1 MAFVI
6 ITLYSV
12 LLGTLFRNFVVVQ
25 APSSVGGAATVHQFI
40 RAELWYRTLGLLLL
54 FFIDWVCFMIV
65 FPPAQPF
72 AMEFADLALLM
83 CYVPAV
89 SLLGFAV
96 VLSLDATRRF
106 CLALTGY
113 HVCAAIAELL
123 WLSIKVSQESL
134 GDSQTGILLLA
145 VGFYLMIRIA
155 LAAFFYFAREDDA
168 ALSPDVLITISLVPK
183 PALLIFLYVIW
194 GNVIVT

>member
-25 APSSVGGAATVHQFI
+25 VPSSAGAAATVHQLI
-40 RAELWYRTLGLLLL
+40 RADLWYRTVGLLLL
-54 FFIDWVCFMIV
+54 FFIDWVCFMFV

-72 AMEFADLALLM
+72 AMELADLALLM

-96 VLSLDATRRF
+96 VLSLDTTRRF
-106 CLALTGY
+106 CVALTGY
-113 HVCAAIAELL
+113 HACAAIAELL
-123 WLSIKVSQESL
+123 WLSLKVAQESL
-134 GDSQTGILLLA
+134 GNSQTGILFLA
-145 VGFYLMIRIA
+145 MGFYLMIRIA
-155 LAAFFYFAREDDA
+155 LAAFFYVARRDDA
-168 ALSPDVLITISLVPK
+168 PLVPDTLIAISLVPK
-183 PALLIFLYVIW
+183 PALLILLYAIS
-194 GNVIVT
+194 GNVIAT